1 MKRMKMQLMILSIA
15 MMLLTPAIVDAC
27 TGIRLKTKDGKTV
40 SGRTLEFGLEVKTSL
55 LVVPKNFQFIGKTDN
70 GDGLAYTTKYAMV
83 GIMTFTETKL
93 AEGMNSA
100 GLSSGAFFFPT
111 MAEYTPLT
119 KENQQIAL
127 SPIDFN
133 NWILSQFATVEEV
146 RASIEN
152 NEVVVVPTILEDWG
166 NVAPPFHYVVYDKTG
181 NSIVIEPIGG
191 ELVIHDNPIGV
202 MSNSPSFGWHMTNL
216 RNYTNLTTEN
226 APSMTIDGVTFEQF
240 GQGSGMHGIPGD
252 FSPPSRF
259 IRATAF
265 SATFMPSETTSDAI
279 KDVFHVLNNFDIPK
293 GFARET
299 SNGKIYS
306 DYTQITCAR
315 DPQTLKYYY
324 KTYDN
329 QSIKE
334 FDLNEFDENSDK
346 LLVLNTASEQTFENI
361 NDKVKP
367 IE

>member
-1 MKRMKMQLMILSIA
+1 
-15 MMLLTPAIVDAC
+15 
-27 TGIRLKTKDGKTV
+27 
-40 SGRTLEFGLEVKTSL
+40 
-55 LVVPKNFQFIGKTDN
+55 
-70 GDGLAYTTKYAMV
+70 MV

-100 GLSSGAFFFPT
+100 GLAAGAFFFPT

-119 KENQQIAL
+119 EENQHKAL

-133 NWILSQFATVEEV
+133 NWILSQFATVDEV
-146 RASIEN
+146 RSAVEN
-152 NEVVVVPTILEDWG
+152 NDVVVVPTILEDWG

-181 NSIVIEPIGG
+181 KSIVIEPVGG
-191 ELVIHDNPIGV
+191 ELIVHDNPLGV
-202 MSNSPSFGWHMTNL
+202 MSNSPGFDWHMTNL
-216 RNYTNLTTEN
+216 RNYTNLKTEN
-226 APSMTIDGVTFEQF
+226 APSMTIEGVTFEQF

-259 IRATAF
+259 VRAAMF
-265 SATFMPSETTSDAI
+265 SANYIPSETTFDAI

-299 SNGKIYS
+299 SDGTIYS

-315 DPQTLKYYY
+315 DPQKLKYYY
-324 KTYDN
+324 KTFDD
-329 QSIKE
+329 QSIRE
-334 FDLNEFDENSDK
+334 FDLNEFNENSDK
-346 LLVLNTASEQTFENI
+346 LLVLNTASEQTVEKVNL
-361 NDKVKP
+361 KVKP